1 METTR
6 TCRLVHLDEGRRAAL
21 NGVGRIEHDTY
32 LVTEV
37 HDGTLVLTPMPG
49 WADEHL
55 ALLELPEVQD
65 RLKPGG
71 ESVIEVPV
79 DPDRETAATRL
90 ACLALRQAG
99 FWGEANF
106 EVEVAH
112 PRFAEAV
119 EAAAAAGDEQQA
131 LEAARKI
138 LEGPEAA
145 EVFGLT
151 P

>member
-1 METTR
+1 MACSQAQRIAPTAHPVR
-6 TCRLVHLDEGRRAAL
+6 SVRRVVPEDY
-21 NGVGRIEHDTY
+21 N
-32 LVTEV
+32 
-37 HDGTLVLTPMPG
+37 GTLMLTPMPG
-49 WADEHL
+49 WTDEHL
-55 ALLELPEVQD
+55 ALLRRPEVQD

-71 ESVIEVPV
+71 ESVIEAHV
-79 DPDRETAATRL
+79 DPDRDTAATRL

>member
-1 METTR
+1 MMV
-6 TCRLVHLDEGRRAAL
+6 LM
-21 NGVGRIEHDTY
+21 
-32 LVTEV
+32 
-37 HDGTLVLTPMPG
+37 LTPMPG
-49 WADEHL
+49 WTDEHL

-71 ESVIEVPV
+71 GSVIEAPV
-79 DPDRETAATRL
+79 DPDSDTAATRL

-99 FWGEANF
+99 FWGEVNF

-138 LEGPEAA
+138 LEGP
-145 EVFGLT
+145 
-151 P
+151 